1 MKGLVKFIIGAIVA
15 SLLAWGAHSLS
26 GASYVDRMEAE
37 GRQVLK
43 TRGFDGVTLEM
54 IRDPL
59 SRVAVLSGVSD
70 LAKRAEIEA
79 ALLASGRIR
88 AVRWADPAALASSSQ
103 EASGSEEASGN
114 AAMPDPAALATGIE
128 DAEATT
134 GASEEQVL
142 ACQSGI
148 DTVMEGKTITFAS
161 GSAVI
166 GQTSLGLIGNLAD
179 LLNACTGM
187 TVAVSGHTDA
197 TGSAQTNLELSQ
209 ARADAVVAALTERG
223 VGSARIS
230 ATGYGS
236 SQPIVAGDGANEAN
250 RRIEFDLSTGP
261 DTGADRGAEEGE

>member
-1 MKGLVKFIIGAIVA
+1 MTGLVKFIIGAIVA
-15 SLLAWGAHSLS
+15 SLLAWGAHSFS

-43 TRGFDGVTLEM
+43 TQGFDGVTLEM

-70 LAKRAEIEA
+70 PAKRAEIEA

-88 AVRWADPAALASSSQ
+88 AVRWADPAALASGP
-103 EASGSEEASGN
+103 EETSGDV
-114 AAMPDPAALATGIE
+114 AMPDPAALATGIE

-148 DTVMEGKTITFAS
+148 DTVMEGKVITFAS

-166 GQTSLGLIGNLAD
+166 GETSLGLIGNLAD

-223 VGSARIS
+223 VGGARIS

-250 RRIEFDLSTGP
+250 RRIEFDLSTGA
-261 DTGADRGAEEGE
+261 DTGADEGE